1 MINVFRNRTN
11 LCALTTSIF
20 LFLQGM
26 DVCMGSSSDGSPSR
40 SSAGTPSLSGTPSP
54 VLQSNGPNLPVRMIQ
69 QNNLYACS
77 PKSFNMNQDPIFC
90 HDGRKHSAKVGAIR
104 AKTYRDTGVYAMGV
118 LQMEQVGPGIGG
130 SGGDVSV
137 QSLAPVLASTTTV
150 TLDRVS
156 ILGVKYNDRPA
167 VLGPNAVVNEA
178 MGIGSGVFSAV
189 DAKVNLKHLSVRGFS
204 TGLEAKLGGKINM
217 RSGVISQT
225 PVGVLAGSE
234 SYIRL
239 DSVDI
244 DVGAIGLVSY
254 ERSPIIMQSG
264 TLFLKGSGVGV
275 VSADIGFAQLNGVN
289 VVSPKDLVRIQGVQE
304 QDEEEISFAGEPT
317 RFVFVSNGGY
327 ISFNNRGHVDV
338 SDATGLWIQK
348 GPKNSFLEN
357 AMYDINEFDLE
368 DEEAESVGFGGG
380 YDLGEHD
387 EILADGSEDDDEAV
401 DLAILNDVSSAAIDI
416 TDHMERFLG
425 TKGFSGLLNI
435 SASVRSSTINVWGEK
450 SYGIHFSDRSQ
461 NLRNPNQNLRIR
473 QGAESPDSVETYAVL
488 LKNASLRAPD
498 GIAIYGDN
506 FGGYVVI
513 EEESNVSGNLLLKAE
528 GSSNLS
534 VLVDDSLI
542 MGGARIDGDARA
554 DLFLTGGSEWYLT
567 EAVYKGWDN
576 SGSNCVDSCISSMRL
591 VNSSIKFL
599 SLGGAHSKYRMLRIG
614 NGDGM
619 VYRADGHSAVFFNV
633 GLVSDGSG
641 KANKM
646 PANGLMSDRLLIHG
660 DVSGM
665 TKVYVSPVGFE
676 NNADADAAQQK
687 NYSVSLIQVF
697 GKANSNSFTLEGDYV
712 TLKGPY
718 KYVLRAYGPS
728 VPPKM
733 KYFERGLL
741 ARATDVWDFRLESEN
756 IPFDYLAS
764 QPFGLSGSNDQSVSS
779 PGRDNSQARGASQVN
794 GASQVSGAPQ
804 TGDSSQG
811 NGPLV
816 LDPSSDTAPSV
827 PVSGGLGVGR
837 VLLSVPEDS
846 SSEEDETSPSGN
858 GDVLVRQE
866 SVTTDGMPEALPSGG
881 GSNEVEHTDEG
892 DNSTVGGNLDT
903 TGIAASGTTT
913 NDIAASGN
921 TASDTATS
929 TSTVVT
935 DTSRTSVVN
944 TVSASTATSLPASK
958 GNRGEAVGR
967 SLPSSLAR
975 SDTSETMISATLSP
989 GSALVYTVGAP
1000 APIMSASSFTRSA
1013 TPAQSVVTDKSTISS
1028 TTSSSSARADGSS
1041 KENVST
1047 KCDDT
1052 GKNGVNKSQT
1062 PYSCSDGRS
1071 HTIANLTLKANDQ
1084 TQHSVHA
1091 KSTNT
1096 VIKLENAAI
1105 SGADSSNNESNV
1117 DRTKLQAVSA
1127 VLAEDGAEVVLDKK
1141 STIKSSLIGLEAQRA
1156 GKVKMNN
1163 GTVSVHYVG
1172 ALAGSGSSVNLSNTA
1187 ITVTGDLAVAGLAS
1201 NAGEI
1206 TMDSG
1211 TISLAGG
1218 VAVRSESGGRVK
1230 LRKVD
1235 ITANNGQEQS
1245 GTTEKFGR
1253 AAFLLSDNSS
1263 IDFVEGNVVTD
1274 ANALWVRGTDG
1285 IIETDSSRKR
1295 RSADVRLPMSR
1306 ANIESSIV
1314 KVEGDKSYGIYFDG
1328 TGRKGIEQQSQN
1340 KHLEKI
1346 VSESSVESASKG
1358 DTVEKVTVV
1367 KRSVVLPQE
1376 KTPAV
1381 GITGDVSLKQTDFDV
1396 SKSIAIYGNNSGGR
1410 VFLEN
1415 KTTLAGDLLL
1425 VAENDSNILLSA
1437 NNSIIAGGARID
1449 DTSRAHI
1456 DLSNQSVWIVAKGN
1470 YKRQQLS
1477 NLSCLDSC
1485 ISSIKLADSVIE
1497 FSIPESGKYRYQ
1509 TLRIGEG
1516 HGIVYS
1522 AHGDAVININAR
1534 LNPNDTSGDQV
1545 TDRLLIHGDVSG
1557 KTVVHVDGISDND
1570 KGDVKKAHSVSI
1582 IQVYGKAEK
1591 DSFQLNGNYVALG
1604 NSPYKYTL
1612 RSYNPEA
1619 TLSDEHVSQKF
1630 DKNGGKFWNFRLEN
1644 QYVQSNG
1651 SAYTSVAGVKSV
1663 ASSGQVVRSV
1673 VPQVPTYLLL
1683 PNTLFHAGLMDISNQ
1698 HKQLESMRATPKGM
1712 VEIREKPAVFLRG
1725 YGGSYRYASNL
1736 SALEYGYGGDLDYNA
1751 VEAGVSLQTIESV
1764 SSAISFGIMGSYG
1777 KLSLQPLEVEQS
1789 QKSDF
1794 NKWTATAY
1802 GSMQHEAGFYVDG
1815 LLSYGL
1821 FKGDVLTLARGTTAT
1836 LEGRPLSA
1844 SLTGGQ
1850 AFVTGY
1856 EGIVF
1861 DPQIQVSYQILQF
1874 SQARDIDNFDIEMGN
1889 LDQWLVRVG
1898 GRLTKAPKGAEGMNA
1913 VSFYGKL
1920 HLVHGFG
1927 SKQMVRFTDDFQ
1939 LGAFGSSLEAG
1950 LGINARLS
1958 QKFVLHSDVIYQ
1970 HKLTKAGFSGASF
1983 SGGMRYQF

>member
-11 LCALTTSIF
+11 LCALTTSVL

-26 DVCMGSSSDGSPSR
+26 DVCMGRSSEGSPSL
-40 SSAGTPSLSGTPSP
+40 PSTGGPSP
-54 VLQSNGPNLPVRMIQ
+54 VLQGNGLNLPVIQ
-69 QNNLYACS
+69 ENNIYACS
-77 PKSFNMNQDPIFC
+77 LKNFDMNQDPIFC
-90 HDGRKHSAKVGAIR
+90 HDGKKHSAKIGAIR

-118 LQMEQVGPGIGG
+118 LQMEQMGAGVGG
-130 SGGDVSV
+130 SRGDASV
-137 QSLAPVLASTTTV
+137 QALAPVLAKRTTV

-156 ILGVKYNDRPA
+156 ILGVEYNGRPA
-167 VLGPNAVVNEA
+167 ALGPVVLGPDVLVGNEA
-178 MGIGSGVFSAV
+178 MGVGSGVFSTV
-189 DAKVNLKHLSVRGFS
+189 DAKVNLKHLSIRGFS
-204 TGLEAKLGGKINM
+204 TGLEAKLGGEINM
-217 RSGVISQT
+217 RSGVISKT
-225 PVGVLAGSE
+225 AMAVLAGSE
-234 SYIRL
+234 SSIRL
-239 DSVDI
+239 GSVDI
-244 DVGAIGLVSY
+244 YAGAIGLLSY
-254 ERSPIIMQSG
+254 GKSPIIMQSG
-264 TLFLKGSGVGV
+264 TLFLQGSGIGV
-275 VSADIGFAQLNGVN
+275 VSVDMGLVQLNGVN
-289 VVSPKDLVRIQGVQE
+289 VVSPKHLVQIQNVQE
-304 QDEEEISFAGEPT
+304 EGEEEINFAGEPT

-348 GPKNSFLEN
+348 GPKDIFLEN
-357 AMYDINEFDLE
+357 AMSDISDFGLE
-368 DEEAESVGFGGG
+368 GEELASVGVGAG
-380 YDLGEHD
+380 YDLGQND
-387 EILADGSEDDDEAV
+387 ESLADASEDDDEAV
-401 DLAILNDVSSAAIDI
+401 DLAVFSDLSSAVIDI

-425 TKGFSGLLNI
+425 TKEFPSFLNV
-435 SASVRSSTINVWGEK
+435 SASVRSSTINVWGTK
-450 SYGIHFSDRSQ
+450 SYGIHFSDPSQ
-461 NLRNPNQNLRIR
+461 NLRIEQGVELQNP
-473 QGAESPDSVETYAVL
+473 VETDAIYAVL
-488 LKNASLRAPD
+488 LKNTALRAPD

-513 EEESNVSGNLLLKAE
+513 EGESNVSGNLLLKAE

-542 MGGARIDGDARA
+542 MGAARIDGDARA
-554 DLFLTGGSEWYLT
+554 DLFLTGGSEWYVT
-567 EAVYKGWDN
+567 DAVYKGWDD
-576 SGSNCVDSCISSMRL
+576 SDSNCVDSCISSMRL

-599 SLGGAHSKYRMLRIG
+599 SLKKADNKYRMLRIG
-614 NGDGM
+614 NGDGT

-633 GLVSDGSG
+633 GFVPDGSG
-641 KANKM
+641 QANKI

-660 DVSGM
+660 DVAGA
-665 TKVYVSPVGFE
+665 TKVYVSPVGLE
-676 NNADADAAQQK
+676 NNADVNAAQQK

-697 GKANSNSFTLEGDYV
+697 GKANSDSFTLQGDYV

-733 KYFERGLL
+733 KYFEKGLL
-741 ARATDVWDFRLESEN
+741 VRATDVWDFRLESEN
-756 IPFDYLAS
+756 IPFDYSAS
-764 QPFGLSGSNDQSVSS
+764 QPFGLSRSDDQSVNSS
-779 PGRDNSQARGASQVN
+779 VRGSPQP
-794 GASQVSGAPQ
+794 SGTSQ
-804 TGDSSQG
+804 TGDSPQE
-811 NGPLV
+811 NET
-816 LDPSSDTAPSV
+816 LDPSSSTTSSV
-827 PVSGGLGVGR
+827 SESGGRGVGR
-837 VLLSVPEDS
+837 VLLSVSEDS
-846 SSEEDETSPSGN
+846 SSEEDETSSSGN

-866 SVTTDGMPEALPSGG
+866 SVTTDGVPEALPSED
-881 GSNEVEHTDEG
+881 GSNGVEHTDEG
-892 DNSTVGGNLDT
+892 DNSTVGENLDT
-903 TGIAASGTTT
+903 TDTTT
-913 NDIAASGN
+913 SDI
-921 TASDTATS
+921 ATS

-935 DTSRTSVVN
+935 DTSRTSVVD
-944 TVSASTATSLPASK
+944 TISASTGTSLPASEE
-958 GNRGEAVGR
+958 NREEAVGR
-967 SLPSSLAR
+967 SLSSALAR

-989 GSALVYTVGAP
+989 GSSLVYTAGAP
-1000 APIMSASSFTRSA
+1000 APIISASSFTRSA

-1028 TTSSSSARADGSS
+1028 ITSNSAHADGSS

-1052 GKNGVNKSQT
+1052 GQNGVNKSQT

-1084 TQHSVHA
+1084 NQHSVHA

-1105 SGADSSNNESNV
+1105 SGADSSNNKSNV
-1117 DRTKLQAVSA
+1117 DSTKLQAVSA
-1127 VLAEDGAEVVLDKK
+1127 VLAEDGAEVILDKK

-1156 GKVKMNN
+1156 GKVRMND
-1163 GTVSVHYVG
+1163 GTVNVHYVG
-1172 ALAGSGSSVNLSNTA
+1172 AFAGSGSSVNLSNTA

-1201 NAGEI
+1201 DAGEI

-1211 TISLAGG
+1211 TISLASG

-1230 LRKVD
+1230 LRKVH

-1263 IDFVEGNVVTD
+1263 IDFVEGNVVTG
-1274 ANALWVRGTDG
+1274 ANALWVRDTGA
-1285 IIETDSSRKR
+1285 IIETDSSRRR

-1314 KVEGDKSYGIYFDG
+1314 KVKGDKSYGIYFDG

-1346 VSESSVESASKG
+1346 VSETSVESASKG
-1358 DTVEKVTVV
+1358 DTVEKATVV

-1381 GITGDVSLKQTDFDV
+1381 GITGDISLKQTDFDV
-1396 SKSIAIYGNNSGGR
+1396 SESIAIYGNNSGGR

-1415 KTTLAGDLLL
+1415 KTTLSGDLLL

-1437 NNSIIAGGARID
+1437 NNSIITGGARID

-1456 DLSNQSVWIVAKGN
+1456 DLSNESVWIVARGS
-1470 YKRQQLS
+1470 YKRQQFS

-1497 FSIPESGKYRYQ
+1497 FSIPESGKYQYQ

-1534 LNPNDTSGDQV
+1534 LNPNDTSDDQV

-1557 KTVVHVDGISDND
+1557 KTMVHVDGISDND
-1570 KGDVKKAHSVSI
+1570 KGDVEKAHSVSI

-1958 QKFVLHSDVIYQ
+1958 QRFVLHSDVIYQ